1 MSFLAP
7 KAPAPPPVPPAPPA
21 PPTPASTSIIE
32 QGATQR
38 ATIAGAEGAGFEGM
52 DVTGGQGAQTPS
64 TTANPQKSLLGS

>member
-32 QGATQR
+32 TGATQR
-38 ATIAGAEGAGFEGM
+38 AAVTGADGAGFEGN
-52 DVTGGQGAQTPS
+52 DVTGGQGAPSPS
-64 TTANPQKSLLGS
+64 TTANPQKSLLGG